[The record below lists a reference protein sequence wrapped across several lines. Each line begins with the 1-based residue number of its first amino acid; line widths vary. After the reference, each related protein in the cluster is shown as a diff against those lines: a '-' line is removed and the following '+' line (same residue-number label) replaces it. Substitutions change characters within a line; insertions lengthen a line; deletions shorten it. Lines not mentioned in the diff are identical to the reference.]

1 MTLARQLSGKVFGE
15 YKLGEYLGY
24 SGIAHVYKAVHS
36 QDHQHIAV
44 QLLPNHF
51 IDQPGFTETYLN
63 KANPLIE
70 LRHKNIIPVVDC
82 GVDNGFPYLVIEHF
96 DGPTLQD
103 LIDASENRKTK
114 IPVEACLFIIQSLG
128 AALSHA
134 HKMSIP
140 HGNLQPT
147 NILLEKSGMVMV
159 GDFRLYRI
167 MIYKPQ
173 RQDVENDQP
182 DGDLTSLLE
191 DKRLDL
197 SALGHIF
204 YQIVTGRVP
213 FETSSTLLFSREKPR
228 PEIIPPSEFLP
239 DISEEMERVIVKSL
253 AQDKDER
260 YQTID
265 QFISDLSKLK
275 RDVETAMLPSAQL
288 LELARTSGRFRES
301 EMPEKIEP
309 QKLDKT
315 VLYFPD
321 NGHTLA
327 LDEGQEYTIGRKY
340 RGQPILPDIDLTPF
354 KGYDWGISRMHASLK
369 VSAGEATITDL
380 DSSNGTWVAG
390 KRIPPHEPTD
400 LINKDIFLLGRL
412 RLQILLPE

>member
-1 MTLARQLSGKVFGE
+1 
-15 YKLGEYLGY
+15 
-24 SGIAHVYKAVHS
+24 
-36 QDHQHIAV
+36 
-44 QLLPNHF
+44 
-51 IDQPGFTETYLN
+51 
-63 KANPLIE
+63 
-70 LRHKNIIPVVDC
+70 
-82 GVDNGFPYLVIEHF
+82 
-96 DGPTLQD
+96 
-103 LIDASENRKTK
+103 
-114 IPVEACLFIIQSLG
+114 
-128 AALSHA
+128 
-134 HKMSIP
+134 MSIP

-321 NGHTLA
+321 NGHT
-327 LDEGQEYTIGRKY
+327 GVGRGA
-340 RGQPILPDIDLTPF
+340 RIHHRSEVPR
-354 KGYDWGISRMHASLK
+354 S
-369 VSAGEATITDL
+369 TDP
-380 DSSNGTWVAG
+380 A
-390 KRIPPHEPTD
+390 RHRPHT
-400 LINKDIFLLGRL
+400 L
-412 RLQILLPE
+412 